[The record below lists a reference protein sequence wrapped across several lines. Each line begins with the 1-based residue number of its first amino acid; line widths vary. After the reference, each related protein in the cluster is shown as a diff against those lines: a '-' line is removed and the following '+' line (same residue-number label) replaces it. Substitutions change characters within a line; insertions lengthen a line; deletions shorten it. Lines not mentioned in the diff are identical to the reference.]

1 MAKVRVQWL
10 KNHGVRVVTEGPEGR
25 TERFVPADGMVLLS
39 HAAVALG
46 TYPVKIRRLIE
57 RKRLKAERDPFSG
70 ALVVPVS
77 ELRRLRRDR
86 TELGDQRK
94 RREVGA

>member
-25 TERFVPADGMVLLS
+25 TERFVPAGGALTITE
-39 HAAVALG
+39 AAVALG
-46 TYPVKIRRLIE
+46 TYPVKVRRLIE
-57 RKRLKAERDPFSG
+57 RGRIARR
-70 ALVVPVS
+70 VVHGLGVHGVLVS
-77 ELRRLRRDR
+77 ELRKLRSDR
-86 TELGDQRK
+86 IELGDQRK